1 MAKLTRHIGL
11 SLGGDICWPI
21 CYEEIM
27 KRLNLSIP
35 YKGDTIQVAVERVTI
50 EPFDLRQSCKYN
62 VVLDRLT
69 HWFHT
74 SREWIKKAVIMDDL
88 YVLNNP
94 WSIQS
99 MEKQT
104 SYCAMIKLGMPIPE
118 TWLIPPKEHEP
129 TTDLRHTLM
138 SYAKLFDLGSIGE
151 SLGYPV
157 FMKPYDGGAWVGVT
171 KIDDEQKLRASYEE
185 SGKKVMHIQKGVDP
199 FDRFVRCIGL
209 GPQTRYV
216 NYNPS
221 AALHNRYEIDI
232 DITDEDTELLR
243 DITLTINTFFGWDFN
258 SCESLRKDGQWF
270 PIDFANPCP
279 DSQVTSLHYHF
290 PWIVLANIRWSVFC
304 AVTLRK
310 MRRNLDWEPFYQIAA
325 KDMPYRER
333 ISAYAALAK
342 ERLQADQFEE
352 FCAKHLGHLNEVA
365 YEFFASDMAREAVRK
380 KVAALFP
387 EHEVDEFTNLFWQR
401 IQLWRERECQV

>member
-1 MAKLTRHIGL
+1 
-11 SLGGDICWPI
+11 
-21 CYEEIM
+21 
-27 KRLNLSIP
+27 
-35 YKGDTIQVAVERVTI
+35 
-50 EPFDLRQSCKYN
+50 
-62 VVLDRLT
+62 
-69 HWFHT
+69 
-74 SREWIKKAVIMDDL
+74 
-88 YVLNNP
+88 
-94 WSIQS
+94 
-99 MEKQT
+99 
-104 SYCAMIKLGMPIPE
+104 
-118 TWLIPPKEHEP
+118 
-129 TTDLRHTLM
+129 M
-138 SYAKLFDLGSIGE
+138 SSGIIS
-151 SLGYPV
+151 
-157 FMKPYDGGAWVGVT
+157 AWVGVT